1 MFFHAMYFTAFIL
14 PQGGTMK
21 YFLIALNFL
30 EEVDFSWC
38 EIHSFLSEVL
48 MTVLSVILADGFT

>member
-21 YFLIALNFL
+21 YFLIDLNFL

-48 MTVLSVILADGFT
+48 MTVF